1 MANELSQ
8 ALPMHIRVLDGPLST
23 QPLMPG
29 LANGVVQLDGRSGP
43 YRPITYER
51 EMRRK
56 TTYYPGN
63 PEGTQQ
69 IIGKQFEPMTI
80 TGTWKDRYL
89 GDGVARQLEDLF
101 EKIQDSGAS
110 LEVTWGARISFDSN
124 SEDDNRVRVGILWKF
139 KTSPDR
145 PQDIAW
151 EMTFDWRGTGQ
162 SQTPAITST
171 TPVNPREG
179 FTGAVADIQF
189 TKEAFGAYQDG
200 VISPLPQSVRDAIG
214 RAFTDIDSATDTILR
229 ANSVIASNAN
239 IPGGTLRN
247 LIAASSLAVGAMTQ
261 LRDSAL
267 SLDPTRLLPATDAAV
282 GFLLLKDQVFTLL
295 GLSEQGADSARQ
307 AADGIATQI
316 TPDIIAEV
324 VAPAGVDLRDLALKY
339 YGDPDSWFAIA
350 QFNDLDG
357 SAVPPMPAGP
367 GDTPPNPIRIPRLQA
382 GAEADVRQNC

>member
-8 ALPMHIRVLDGPLST
+8 ALPLQIRVLDGPLST
-23 QPLMPG
+23 QALMPG
-29 LANGVVQLDGRSGP
+29 LPNGVVHLDGRSGP

-69 IIGKQFEPMTI
+69 IIGRQFSPMTI

-101 EKIQDSGAS
+101 DSIHDAGSS
-110 LEVTWGARISFDSN
+110 LEVTWGARISSDSD
-124 SEDDNRVRVGILWKF
+124 SEDDQRVRVGILWKF

-162 SQTPAITST
+162 AQTPAITST

-179 FTGAVADIQF
+179 FTSAVGDIQF
-189 TKEAFGAYQDG
+189 AKQAFGAYQDG

-214 RAFTDIDSATDTILR
+214 TAFTAIDSATDTIQR
-229 ANSVIASNAN
+229 ANSVIASAAN

-247 LIAASSLAVGAMTQ
+247 LIAASSLAIDAMGQ
-261 LRDSAL
+261 LKDTAL
-267 SLDPTRLLPATDAAV
+267 SLDPSRLLPATDAAV

-295 GLSEQGADSARQ
+295 GLSEQGAASARQ
-307 AADGIATQI
+307 ASDGIAAQI
-316 TPDIIAEV
+316 VPDIIAEI
-324 VAPAGVDLRDLALKY
+324 VAPAGVDLRDLALRY

-350 QFNDLDG
+350 QFNDLD
-357 SAVPPMPAGP
+357 SSLVPAMPSGP
-367 GDTPPNPIRIPRLQA
+367 GDVPPSPIRIPRLQA